1 MKTDLPWTRRRTLAA
16 LLTGPIGLQAQSLH
30 AASAGVLDWPTLVT
44 IEGQTLAPERWR
56 GRPAVVVFWATYCAF
71 CKRHNAHI
79 DKLFRAARDPDDL
92 HGGGRRAGAAMH
104 SRRNDGR
111 RRARAR
117 AHRKNL
123 STPRHCHAGG
133 AQRLRGIRRGRAG
146 RQNGPNPGAK
156 HRHSSGYGEHLQ
168 RRAAVFWRDE
178 RA

>member
-79 DKLFRAARDPDDL
+79 DKLFRSVDADRLRILGVVMDADRAVARQTMQAQGYRFPVVQDD
-92 HGGGRRAGAAMH
+92 G
-104 SRRNDGR
+104 
-111 RRARAR
+111 
-117 AHRKNL
+117 
-123 STPRHCHAGG
+123 
-133 AQRLRGIRRGRAG
+133 RLRGRFSERRVIPMTCTVAADGRV
-146 RQNGPNPGAK
+146 QQCIPGEMTEDDVLELA
-156 HRHSSGYGEHLQ
+156 RIA
-168 RRAAVFWRDE
+168 RT
-178 RA
+178 

>member
-79 DKLFRAARDPDDL
+79 DKLFRSVDADRLRILGVVMDADRAVARQTMQAQGYRFPVVQDD
-92 HGGGRRAGAAMH
+92 G
-104 SRRNDGR
+104 
-111 RRARAR
+111 
-117 AHRKNL
+117 
-123 STPRHCHAGG
+123 
-133 AQRLRGIRRGRAG
+133 RLRGRFSERRVIPMTCTVAVDGRV
-146 RQNGPNPGAK
+146 QQCIPGEITEDDVLELA
-156 HRHSSGYGEHLQ
+156 RIA
-168 RRAAVFWRDE
+168 RT
-178 RA
+178 